1 MAGVQP
7 GNLRVCRA
15 LRFPFQ
21 KKFHFFVDNLC
32 VVNYFHTHEGE
43 IVMSDLQ
50 FQANPVYQDDG
61 VALVPQVRV

>member
-1 MAGVQP
+1 VRSVSLP
-7 GNLRVCRA
+7 
-15 LRFPFQ
+15 
-21 KKFHFFVDNLC
+21 KKIPLFLFDNLC

-61 VALVPQVRV
+61 FALVSQVRV